1 MSEVWLVIKVN
12 NYTTITIITKVS
24 KFYATV
30 FLIMA
35 FAPVSAQEKRVLSL
49 EEAVKLGIANSKNLK
64 IDQAKIE
71 ESTANLLAAKN
82 RLLPELTVSGSYL
95 YLPFEPNVDLKIPG
109 MSGGGPKVSN
119 VLYGS
124 ANLSVPIYSGG
135 RIKYGI
141 KSAEYLVE
149 ASKLTAENDKN
160 AIAYNISQ
168 AYNNLFK
175 ANEVV
180 KLLKEN
186 LASSQKRDQ
195 SFSKLENN
203 GVIARNDRLKAQL
216 QTSNI
221 ELQLMEA
228 ENNYNI
234 ANINMD
240 LLLGLP
246 DNTVIEVD
254 SSYIGADDL
263 GKPDDYYLN
272 LARENRNDLK
282 AIDYQRK
289 AAALGT
295 KSAKAENLPSL
306 AFTGGYVAA
315 DIPKLLTI
323 TNAVNVGVGIQYNL
337 SNIWKK
343 NSSYVQSKAKE
354 QELAAANDLLND
366 NVTLEV
372 KRDYQNDLYAHK
384 KIDVYQRAL
393 EQAEENY
400 RITLNKYNNGLETI
414 TNLLDADTARI
425 TANVNVVTS
434 KADAAL
440 AHKKLLQ
447 TTGIINQ

>member
-1 MSEVWLVIKVN
+1 M
-12 NYTTITIITKVS
+12 
-24 KFYATV
+24 
-30 FLIMA
+30 
-35 FAPVSAQEKRVLSL
+35 LSL
-49 EEAVKLGIANSKNLK
+49 QEAVKLGIENSKNLR

-71 ESTANLLAAKN
+71 ESTANLLEAKN
-82 RLLPELTVSGSYL
+82 RQLPEFKVSGTYM
-95 YLPFEPNVDLKIPG
+95 YLPLKPNVDIKIPG
-109 MSGGGPKVSN
+109 VAGGGPEVSQ

-141 KSAEYLVE
+141 QSAQYLVE
-149 ASKLTAENDKN
+149 ASKLTSDNDKN

-175 ANEVV
+175 ASQVV
-180 KLLKEN
+180 QLLQEN

-195 SFSKLENN
+195 SFIKLENN

-228 ENNYNI
+228 QNNYSI

-246 DNTVIEVD
+246 DNTEIEVD
-254 SSYIGADDL
+254 SNYIGADDL

-272 LARENRNDLK
+272 LARENRKDLQ
-282 AIDYQRK
+282 ALDLQRK

-306 AFTGGYVAA
+306 ALTGGYVAA

-323 TNAVNVGVGIQYNL
+323 TNAVNFGVGLSYNL

-343 NSSYVQSKAKE
+343 NSSLMQSKARE
-354 QELAAANDLLND
+354 QELAANNDLLND

-393 EQAEENY
+393 EQAQENY
-400 RITLNKYNNGLETI
+400 RITLNKYNAGLETI

-447 TTGIINQ
+447 TTGIIDNN

>member
-1 MSEVWLVIKVN
+1 M
-12 NYTTITIITKVS
+12 
-24 KFYATV
+24 
-30 FLIMA
+30 
-35 FAPVSAQEKRVLSL
+35 LSL
-49 EEAVKLGIANSKNLK
+49 QEAVKLGIENSKNLK

-71 ESTANLLAAKN
+71 ESTANLLEAKN
-82 RLLPELTVSGSYL
+82 RQLPEFKVSGTYM
-95 YLPFEPNVDLKIPG
+95 YLPLKPNVDIKIPG
-109 MSGGGPKVSN
+109 VAGGGPEVSQ

-141 KSAEYLVE
+141 QSAQYLVE
-149 ASKLTAENDKN
+149 ASKLTSENDKN

-175 ANEVV
+175 ASQVV
-180 KLLKEN
+180 QLLQEN

-195 SFSKLENN
+195 SFIKLENN

-228 ENNYNI
+228 QNNYSI

-246 DNTVIEVD
+246 DNTEIEVD
-254 SSYIGADDL
+254 SNYIGADDL

-272 LARENRNDLK
+272 LARENRKDLQ
-282 AIDYQRK
+282 ALDLQRK

-306 AFTGGYVAA
+306 ALTGGYVAA

-323 TNAVNVGVGIQYNL
+323 TNAVNFGVGLSYNL

-343 NSSYVQSKAKE
+343 NSSLMRSKARE
-354 QELAAANDLLND
+354 QELAANNDLLND

-400 RITLNKYNNGLETI
+400 RITLNKYNAGLETI

-447 TTGIINQ
+447 TTGIINNN

>member
-1 MSEVWLVIKVN
+1 M
-12 NYTTITIITKVS
+12 
-24 KFYATV
+24 
-30 FLIMA
+30 
-35 FAPVSAQEKRVLSL
+35 LSL
-49 EEAVKLGIANSKNLK
+49 QEAVKLGIENSKNLR

-71 ESTANLLAAKN
+71 ESTANLLEAKN
-82 RLLPELTVSGSYL
+82 RQLPEFKVSGTYM
-95 YLPFEPNVDLKIPG
+95 YLPLKPNVDIKIPG
-109 MSGGGPKVSN
+109 VAGGGPEVSQ

-141 KSAEYLVE
+141 QSAQYLVE
-149 ASKLTAENDKN
+149 ASKLTSENDKN

-175 ANEVV
+175 ASQVV
-180 KLLKEN
+180 QLLQEN
-186 LASSQKRDQ
+186 LALSQKRDQ
-195 SFSKLENN
+195 SFIKLENN

-228 ENNYNI
+228 QNNYSI
-234 ANINMD
+234 VNINMD

-246 DNTVIEVD
+246 DNTEIEVD

-272 LARENRNDLK
+272 LARENRKDLQ
-282 AIDYQRK
+282 ALDLQRK

-306 AFTGGYVAA
+306 ALTGGYVAA

-323 TNAVNVGVGIQYNL
+323 TNAVNFGVGLSYNL

-343 NSSYVQSKAKE
+343 NSSLMQSKARE
-354 QELAAANDLLND
+354 QELAANNDLLND

-400 RITLNKYNNGLETI
+400 RITLNKYNAGLETI

-447 TTGIINQ
+447 TTGIINNN

>member
-1 MSEVWLVIKVN
+1 VN
-12 NYTTITIITKVS
+12 KFLTTAFLLMT
-24 KFYATV
+24 FYS
-30 FLIMA
+30 
-35 FAPVSAQEKRVLSL
+35 VSAQEKRVLTL
-49 EEAVKLGIANSKNLK
+49 DEAVKLGIENSKSLK

-71 ESTANLLAAKN
+71 ESTANLLEAKN
-82 RLLPELTVSGSYL
+82 RQLPELKVSGSYL
-95 YLPFEPNVDLKIPG
+95 YLPMKPNIDLKIPG
-109 MSGGGPKVSN
+109 LSGAAGPEVSQ
-119 VLYGS
+119 VLFGS
-124 ANLSVPIYSGG
+124 ANLSVPIYAGG

-141 KSAEYLVE
+141 QSAQYLVE
-149 ASKLTAENDKN
+149 AARLSSENDKN

-195 SFSKLENN
+195 SFIKLENN

-228 ENNYNI
+228 QNNYSI

-246 DNTVIEVD
+246 DNMVIEVD
-254 SSYIGADDL
+254 SNYIGEDDL

-272 LARENRNDLK
+272 LARENRKDIQAL
-282 AIDYQRK
+282 DYQRK

-295 KSAKAENLPSL
+295 KAAKAENLPSL
-306 AFTGGYVAA
+306 ALTGGYVAA
-315 DIPKLLTI
+315 DIPKFLTI
-323 TNAVNVGVGIQYNL
+323 TNAVNFGVGISYNL

-343 NSSYVQSKAKE
+343 NSSLMQSKARE
-354 QELAAANDLLND
+354 QELAATNDLLND
-366 NVTLEV
+366 NITLEV

-414 TNLLDADTARI
+414 TNLLDADTAKI

>member
-1 MSEVWLVIKVN
+1 MNKFLTTAFLLMSI
-12 NYTTITIITKVS
+12 YS
-24 KFYATV
+24 
-30 FLIMA
+30 
-35 FAPVSAQEKRVLSL
+35 VSAQEKRVLTL
-49 EEAVKLGIANSKNLK
+49 EEAVKLGIENSKSLN

-71 ESTANLLAAKN
+71 QSTANLLEAKN
-82 RLLPELTVSGSYL
+82 RQLPELKVSGSYL
-95 YLPFEPNVDLKIPG
+95 YLPMKPNVDLKIPG
-109 MSGGGPKVSN
+109 LSGGGPEVSQ

-124 ANLSVPIYSGG
+124 ANLSVPIYAGG

-141 KSAEYLVE
+141 QSAQYLVE
-149 ASKLTAENDKN
+149 ASKLSSENDKN

-186 LASSQKRDQ
+186 LASSQKRDE
-195 SFSKLENN
+195 SFIKLEKN

-228 ENNYNI
+228 QNNYSI

-246 DNTVIEVD
+246 DNTEIEVD
-254 SSYIGADDL
+254 SNYIGEDDL

-272 LARENRNDLK
+272 LARENRKDIQAL
-282 AIDYQRK
+282 DYQRK

-295 KSAKAENLPSL
+295 KAAKAENLPSI

-315 DIPKLLTI
+315 DIPKFLTI
-323 TNAVNVGVGIQYNL
+323 TNAVNFGVGISYNL

-343 NSSYVQSKAKE
+343 NSSLMQSKARE
-354 QELAAANDLLND
+354 QELAANNDLLND

-414 TNLLDADTARI
+414 TNLLDADTAKI

-447 TTGIINQ
+447 TTGIIMSEVR

>member
-1 MSEVWLVIKVN
+1 MIVG
-12 NYTTITIITKVS
+12 
-24 KFYATV
+24 A
-30 FLIMA
+30 FLSL
-35 FAPVSAQEKRVLSL
+35 SAQEKRVISL
-49 EEAVKLGIANSKNLK
+49 EEAVRLGIQNSKNLK
-64 IDQAKIE
+64 IDQAQIE
-71 ESTANLLAAKN
+71 ASTANLLEAKN
-82 RLLPELTVSGSYL
+82 KQLPELKVSGSYL
-95 YLPFEPNVDLKIPG
+95 YLPLEPNVDIKIPG
-109 MSGGGPKVSN
+109 MAGGGPKISN

-124 ANLSVPIYSGG
+124 ANLSVPIYAGG

-141 KSAEYLVE
+141 QSAEYLVE
-149 ASKLTAENDKN
+149 ASKLNADNDKN

-186 LASSQKRDQ
+186 LTASQKRDE
-195 SFSKLENN
+195 SFIKLENN

-228 ENNYNI
+228 QNNYSI

-246 DNTVIEVD
+246 DNTEIEVD
-254 SSYIGADDL
+254 SNYIGEDDL

-272 LARENRNDLK
+272 LARENRKDIQAL
-282 AIDYQRK
+282 DYQRK

-295 KSAKAENLPSL
+295 KAAKAENLPSL

-323 TNAVNVGVGIQYNL
+323 TNAVNVGVGISYNL

-343 NSSYVQSKAKE
+343 NSSLMQSKARE
-354 QELAAANDLLND
+354 QELAANNDLLND

-414 TNLLDADTARI
+414 TNLLDADTAKI
-425 TANVNVVTS
+425 TANVNVITS

-447 TTGIINQ
+447 TTGTINQ